1 MEGKQ
6 NLENLEAKL
15 NLALLLISVSTSY
28 TVVKKNTVSSEE
40 KIIIEILTGSDS
52 LNNKNVNILH
62 KM

>member
-6 NLENLEAKL
+6 NLESLEAKL

-52 LNNKNVNILH
+52 LNKNVNILH